1 LMTHPTPG
9 APNFV
14 EALAEL
20 ERRLSWQSLEIDGH
34 VWRWLDTGGSGPVAL
49 LLPGSVGDG
58 GMFIATLTGL
68 NTHGRLVAVTYP
80 ALSEPERLADGL
92 AQVMTHLDLA
102 SAVVVGSSFA
112 AYWAQF
118 FALRHPERVRAL
130 VLGNGLV
137 DSHDLSYDPLF
148 VPAYLESVS
157 PEELHAA
164 WIARV
169 GNLPFSPLQQ
179 LQSLMLADRQTPEN
193 LHARLLGV
201 GRAKVCPPLTLPMAA
216 VTVLDCV
223 DDPLM
228 PPFVRAR
235 LRSRYLGARHISLA
249 TGGHYPHLL
258 NSQAYQ
264 DLLIEVLSIAEAG

>member
-1 LMTHPTPG
+1 MSHPTLSPSH
-9 APNFV
+9 FV
-14 EALAEL
+14 DALAEL
-20 ERRLSWQSLEIDGH
+20 ERSLTWQSLDVDGH
-34 VWRWLDTGGSGPVAL
+34 VWRWLDTGGSGPTAL

-58 GMFIATLTGL
+58 GMFVTTLSAL
-68 NTHGRLVAVTYP
+68 RSRARLVAVTYP

-92 AQVMTHLDLA
+92 AHVMRHLDLA

-157 PEELHAA
+157 PKELHAA

-169 GNLPFSPLQQ
+169 GNSPISPLQQ
-179 LQSLMLADRQTPEN
+179 LQSLMLADRQTSEN

-201 GRAKVCPPLTLPMAA
+201 GRAKVCPPLSLPMAV
-216 VTVLDCV
+216 VTVLDCD

-228 PPFVRAR
+228 PPAVRAR
-235 LRSRYLGARHISLA
+235 LRSRYLGARHISLP

-258 NSQAYQ
+258 NPQAYQ
-264 DLLIEVLSIAEAG
+264 DLLSEVLSIAEAA

>member
-1 LMTHPTPG
+1 MTHQTPG
-9 APNFV
+9 APNFI

-20 ERRLSWQSLEIDGH
+20 ECSLSWQSLEVDGH

-68 NTHGRLVAVTYP
+68 NTHARLVAVTYP

-102 SAVVVGSSFA
+102 SAVVVGSSFG

-137 DSHDLSYDPLF
+137 DSNDLSHDPLF
-148 VPAYLESVS
+148 LPAYLKSVS
-157 PEELHAA
+157 PNELHAA

-169 GNLPFSPLQQ
+169 ANFPASPLKQ
-179 LQSLMLADRQTPEN
+179 LQSLMLVDRQTPEN
-193 LHARLLGV
+193 LHARFLGV
-201 GRAKVCPPLTLPMAA
+201 GRAKVCPPLTLPMA
-216 VTVLDCV
+216 VITVLDCF
-223 DDPLM
+223 DDPLI
-228 PPFVRAR
+228 PPAVRSR
-235 LRSRYLGARHISLA
+235 LRSSYLGARHISLP

-258 NSQAYQ
+258 NPQAYQ
-264 DLLIEVLSIAEAG
+264 DLLIGVLSIAEAA

>member
-1 LMTHPTPG
+1 MPHQTLEV
-9 APNFV
+9 PNFV
-14 EALAEL
+14 DALTEL
-20 ERRLSWQSLEIDGH
+20 ERNLTWQSLEVEGH
-34 VWRWLDTGGSGPVAL
+34 VWRWIDTCGSGPVAL

-58 GMFIATLTGL
+58 GMFVATLSAL
-68 NTHGRLVAVTYP
+68 NLRARLVAVTYP

-92 AQVMTHLDLA
+92 SQVMMHLELA

-137 DSHDLSYDPLF
+137 DSNDLSYDPLF

-157 PEELHAA
+157 PKELHAA

-169 GNLPFSPLQQ
+169 CSLPVSPLQQ
-179 LQSLMLADRQTPEN
+179 LQSLMLVDRQTPEN
-193 LHARLLGV
+193 LHARFLGV
-201 GRAKVCPPLTLPMAA
+201 GRARVCPPLTLPMAV

-223 DDPLM
+223 DDPLI
-228 PPFVRAR
+228 PPAVRAR
-235 LRSRYLGARHISLA
+235 LRSRYLGARHISLP

-258 NSQAYQ
+258 NPQAYQ
-264 DLLIEVLSIAEAG
+264 NLLREVLTTGP

>member
-1 LMTHPTPG
+1 MTHPTLG
-9 APNFV
+9 ASNFV
-14 EALAEL
+14 DALAEL
-20 ERRLSWQSLEIDGH
+20 EHNLAWQSLEVDGH
-34 VWRWLDTGGSGPVAL
+34 VWGWLDTGGSGPTAL

-58 GMFIATLTGL
+58 GMFIATLSAL
-68 NTHGRLVAVTYP
+68 NSRARLVAVTYP

-92 AQVMTHLDLA
+92 AEVMQYLKLA

-148 VPAYLESVS
+148 VPEYLESVT
-157 PEELHAA
+157 PKELHAA
-164 WIARV
+164 WKARV
-169 GNLPFSPLQQ
+169 GNLPVSPLQQ
-179 LQSLMLADRQTPEN
+179 LQSWMLINRQTPEN
-193 LHARLLGV
+193 LHARFLGV
-201 GRAKVCPPLTLPMAA
+201 GRAKVCPPLSLSMAV

-223 DDPLM
+223 DDPLI
-228 PPFVRAR
+228 PPAVRAR
-235 LRSRYLGARHISLA
+235 LRSRYLGASHISLP

-258 NSQAYQ
+258 NPQAYQ
-264 DLLIEVLSIAEAG
+264 DLLIEVLSIAEAA